1 MIAKLYI
8 NYSKLSKP
16 LRYLVKSNSNELNK
30 LLLPE
35 STNNVTQSEST
46 QLQSYGLETS
56 KILKLPAFDSK
67 TNLKESQSA
76 GSNYLM
82 MNFGT
87 KSNKG
92 LSNKMKNKF
101 SFLNQS
107 NELAPI
113 YDSVG
118 QSFNETDKSLESF
131 ENLLNT
137 HKKRFEF
144 KIDTND
150 YKQENMLK
158 FIENSAFNNE
168 ES

>member
-1 MIAKLYI
+1 
-8 NYSKLSKP
+8 
-16 LRYLVKSNSNELNK
+16 
-30 LLLPE
+30 
-35 STNNVTQSEST
+35 
-46 QLQSYGLETS
+46 
-56 KILKLPAFDSK
+56 
-67 TNLKESQSA
+67 
-76 GSNYLM
+76 
-82 MNFGT
+82 
-87 KSNKG
+87 
-92 LSNKMKNKF
+92 MKNKF

-158 FIENSAFNNE
+158 LIENSAFNNE